1 MTCAKHLKW
10 FFVSQKEISFS
21 FAQLSKEL
29 INVLLLDAL
38 SVVTP
43 NNCDT
48 KLHLIYTLELKT

>member
-10 FFVSQKEISFS
+10 FFVLQKEISCS

-29 INVLLLDAL
+29 INVLLLEAL

-48 KLHLIYTLELKT
+48 KLHVNI